1 MNNAS
6 NNNVY
11 SKKNLLNRT
20 ASFPKTGS
28 SNYFR
33 MRSNRNLKRAS
44 FFRFCLLF
52 FLPIF
57 FLSCAGTQVLTKKE
71 KKSLHELIS
80 ASPIFSKNYTG
91 FALFDPV
98 AKETLYEFDS
108 DNYFTPASNTKLF
121 TLYTALSVLGDT
133 IPAFEY
139 GIKGDSLIVY
149 GTGDPS
155 LLHPYD
161 MVLVGLGTIIYTI
174 TR

>member
-1 MNNAS
+1 MDNAS
-6 NNNVY
+6 CNSVY
-11 SKKNLLNRT
+11 SSKNRLNRT
-20 ASFPKTGS
+20 ASFLKTGS

-33 MRSNRNLKRAS
+33 IRSNKSLKKNAYL
-44 FFRFCLLF
+44 RFGIFF

-98 AKETLYEFDS
+98 TKETLYEFDS

-121 TLYTALSVLGDT
+121 TLYTACLLYTSPSPRDATLSRM
-133 IPAFEY
+133 
-139 GIKGDSLIVY
+139 
-149 GTGDPS
+149 PS
-155 LLHPYD
+155 SA
-161 MVLVGLGTIIYTI
+161 
-174 TR
+174 